1 MNKNNFY
8 VAFSVHVYPY
18 AHIQGSDN
26 LDVTDRYGDLHV
38 YWKDTGR
45 MESLYHITYNQL
57 YETYRHYSN
66 GCEISLIPI
75 TPKGN
80 YLDPRYCSF
89 LWEHMNCII
98 DWLFTYVHGDYVVLD
113 KQQNDSKLL
122 SHTEYL
128 GDKHSNTIRDHR
140 SLLITDYDY
149 GRHLYI
155 GGLTATQ
162 LHDHYEELQ
171 TLSLTYDDWCEK
183 RKNFVQFIT
192 TIINTMD
199 CWKYTSFDEFH
210 KNIWDYYCNQLDRT
224 TIAHEILDGENKD
237 RSLSQDIVIQK
248 YDENPVIFKNNVDEL
263 VDEVNHNYD
272 LLQANLKTTGFELK
286 KITKDESPSEMDELM
301 NTCEYLRKN
310 IAVSFVKMPE
320 TRGDYKI
327 TLCNINDPSGI
338 IYKCPD
344 EITVKSV
351 RENLKP
357 ESKGSRFYK
366 LFSTVKDM
374 YTDLKC
380 EYIPATDIM
389 GYISSEY
396 NRTVMC
402 SAQLPVATR
411 QIKSDLFKIVLN
423 AFPVTYNGKDDLEFT
438 ITLYHVNTGVVY
450 IIILPGQLFT
460 ASQVLEYTK
469 SLQDYR
475 DMIHDPIRSQKTK
488 IFETR
493 ILDLLR
499 TASEDFNMNDV
510 MELIYGA
517 YAISVNHRIKNW

>member
-1 MNKNNFY
+1 MNKDNFY
-8 VAFSVHVYPY
+8 VAFSM
-18 AHIQGSDN
+18 
-26 LDVTDRYGDLHV
+26 DVTDTKVPMEERYGDLHV

-45 MESLYHITYNQL
+45 MESLFHITYNQL
-57 YETYRHYSN
+57 CETYRYYN
-66 GCEISLIPI
+66 IDGNRDNISLIPSTI
-75 TPKGN
+75 DGDYACPWIN
-80 YLDPRYCSF
+80 SF
-89 LWEHMNCII
+89 LWNHMDDILDSLKIYICEHYGVVATQTNEDYGLVSYI
-98 DWLFTYVHGDYVVLD
+98 D
-113 KQQNDSKLL
+113 
-122 SHTEYL
+122 YL
-128 GDKHSNTIRDHR
+128 GNTIDGCIKSCIRRHH
-140 SLLITDYDY
+140 SLVFRESD
-149 GRHLYI
+149 RCVYI

-162 LHDHYEELQ
+162 L
-171 TLSLTYDDWCEK
+171 YDNCVKYKKMSSEDDYK
-183 RKNFVQFIT
+183 KYAKPFATFIALA
-192 TIINTMD
+192 MRGMQY
-199 CWKYTSFDEFH
+199 WKSMSISMIGETVW
-210 KNIWDYYCNQLDRT
+210 NYYCQHVDRSGV
-224 TIAHEILDGENKD
+224 AHDILSQNND
-237 RSLSQDIVIQK
+237 RSLSHDILRK
-248 YDENPVIFKNNVDEL
+248 EYDDNPCVFKDNINAL
-263 VDEVNHNYD
+263 VDEVNHKYD
-272 LLQANLKTTGFELK
+272 SLYTKLNTLGFEP
-286 KITKDESPSEMDELM
+286 KDNTTDEKPSEMDELM
-301 NTCEYLRKN
+301 STFEYLRKN

-396 NRTVMC
+396 NRTVRC

-411 QIKSDLFKIVLN
+411 QIKSDLFKMVLN

-438 ITLYHVNTGVVY
+438 ITLYHMNTGVVY

-499 TASEDFNMNDV
+499 TASEDFNMTDV

>member
-1 MNKNNFY
+1 MSKDNYY
-8 VAFSVHVYPY
+8 VAFVHVYDEKTLIT
-18 AHIQGSDN
+18 AQ
-26 LDVTDRYGDLHV
+26 YGDLHIYQRDTGKYITLPHIAYYELNDCYNEEGPDYTRSNRV
-38 YWKDTGR
+38 YIKNKLNGVWDNMSDIIDVLKDYIHYHGYVIDTKDMKITPRTYIEFIGDNDTDNIAEHHSFLIRDTNGARVYLGNLTADKLHDDYTRWIDPNALDLDKRKSSEFESFIKNSLKDIPGLKYTPFDTLHNSIWKYYRSKVSFNDVAKKILKDT
-45 MESLYHITYNQL
+45 
-57 YETYRHYSN
+57 
-66 GCEISLIPI
+66 
-75 TPKGN
+75 
-80 YLDPRYCSF
+80 
-89 LWEHMNCII
+89 
-98 DWLFTYVHGDYVVLD
+98 D
-113 KQQNDSKLL
+113 KD
-122 SHTEYL
+122 
-128 GDKHSNTIRDHR
+128 
-140 SLLITDYDY
+140 
-149 GRHLYI
+149 RHLP
-155 GGLTATQ
+155 
-162 LHDHYEELQ
+162 
-171 TLSLTYDDWCEK
+171 
-183 RKNFVQFIT
+183 
-192 TIINTMD
+192 
-199 CWKYTSFDEFH
+199 
-210 KNIWDYYCNQLDRT
+210 
-224 TIAHEILDGENKD
+224 
-237 RSLSQDIVIQK
+237 QDIVIQK
-248 YDENPVIFKNNVDEL
+248 YDENPVVFKDNVDAL

-272 LLQANLKTTGFELK
+272 LLQANLKTMGFELK
-286 KITKDESPSEMDELM
+286 KITKDENPSEMDELM
-301 NTCEYLRKN
+301 TTCEYLRKN
-310 IAVSFVKMPE
+310 IVVSFVKMPE

-438 ITLYHVNTGVVY
+438 ITLYHMNTGVVY